1 MKDQYTVA
9 GMIDESLATVAEAEI
24 APSPSIGSI
33 LFQVLKEVLGT
44 IVPAILI
51 AFLLTHYVGQ
61 KTVVLSQSMEP
72 NLYADQQIIVDKVTY
87 HFRIPER
94 GEIVIISVP
103 ESEIPYIKRVI
114 GLPGETLEIK
124 DNRVWID
131 GVALSEPYLAEVYQ
145 RDYGP
150 VLIPEG
156 YIFVMGDN
164 RNNSRDSRY
173 IGPVALDQVLS
184 RAWMRVWP
192 LEKAG
197 LLTVQPK

>member
-1 MKDQYTVA
+1 MENQHSVT
-9 GMIDESLATVAEAEI
+9 GMVDESLEAVGEGQTTS
-24 APSPSIGSI
+24 SPSIGVI
-33 LFQVLKEVLGT
+33 IFHVLKEFLGT
-44 IVPAILI
+44 IIPAIVI

-61 KTVVLSQSMEP
+61 KTIVLSQSMEP

-87 HFRIPER
+87 YFRIPER
-94 GEIVIISVP
+94 GEIVVIDVP

-145 RDYGP
+145 CNYGP
-150 VLIPEG
+150 ALIPEG
-156 YIFVMGDN
+156 HIFVMGDN

-184 RAWMRVWP
+184 RAWMRIWP
-192 LEKAG
+192 LEKVG
-197 LLTVQPK
+197 LLTAP